1 MRYRSAI
8 QISSSSCYLVLFCSA
23 VIDSIADSS
32 IVPHSHFLACL
43 LSLVIG
49 IPGLTN
55 PTALGAL
62 FSLTA
67 TGLYSSYLI
76 PILLRV
82 TVSRNTFEPAEFNL
96 GKYSKPFGVITVL
109 WATFMIVVLC
119 LPQDAPITINN
130 MNYSPIALGIVILG
144 AFSSWVLS
152 ARFWFKG
159 MFLPP
164 DQIDFS

>member
-1 MRYRSAI
+1 
-8 QISSSSCYLVLFCSA
+8 
-23 VIDSIADSS
+23 
-32 IVPHSHFLACL
+32 
-43 LSLVIG
+43 
-49 IPGLTN
+49 LTN

-82 TVSRNTFEPAEFNL
+82 TVSRNTFEPAEFSL
-96 GKYSKPFGVITVL
+96 GKYSIPFGVIAVL
-109 WATFMIVVLC
+109 WAAFMIIVLC

-130 MNYSPIALGIVILG
+130 MNYSPIALGIVLLG
-144 AFSSWVLS
+144 AFFSWVVS

-159 MFLPP
+159 TSCTVFHAHFALCHCRIGDNVVGCFKIFLYLF
-164 DQIDFS
+164 QQG